1 MVYAEEP
8 EGHMATYMETLYG
21 NREMI
26 LRKNEEKNV
35 VAAEFAYDQNSQ
47 KVKAEVE
54 KKKKVLKNILGLDD

>member
-1 MVYAEEP
+1 
-8 EGHMATYMETLYG
+8 
-21 NREMI
+21 MI

-54 KKKKVLKNILGLDD
+54 KKKVLKNLLGLDD